1 MTNIRYDNSDN
12 DDGDI
17 DEDDGRNEIGWRKC

>member
-17 DEDDGRNEIGWRKC
+17 YDDDGRNEIGWRKC